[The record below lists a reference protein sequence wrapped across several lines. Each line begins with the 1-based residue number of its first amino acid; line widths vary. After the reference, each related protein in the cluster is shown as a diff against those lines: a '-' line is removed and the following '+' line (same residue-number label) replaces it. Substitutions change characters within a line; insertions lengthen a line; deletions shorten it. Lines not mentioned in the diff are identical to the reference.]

1 MPHAMAIDS
10 RGRVFVADRGNRRI
24 QIFDQDGNFL
34 EEWKQFGRPIGIL
47 ITADDTI
54 YVADVSDKQGVTYGS
69 TKDGSV
75 VLAAD
80 GSIYAGETTTGHI
93 LRKFIR
99 Q

>member
-1 MPHAMAIDS
+1 MSTVVP
-10 RGRVFVADRGNRRI
+10 R
-24 QIFDQDGNFL
+24 
-34 EEWKQFGRPIGIL
+34 QFGRPSGIP

-69 TKDGSV
+69 TKDGIVKGMISGTLPESV
-75 VLAAD
+75 ALAAD
-80 GSIYAGETTTGHI
+80 GSIYVGETTTGHI